1 MRRYIKTICILLC
14 LAFCLL
20 VPTACGSKEKPTTTA
35 AEIADSL
42 KALSSESITWVEI
55 SSNKLSSYFGFGP
68 DSVDE
73 FKGYINDSEDSYD
86 IIAVFKSE
94 KRQEVIT
101 GINLLVAEQ
110 ETTYKVASE
119 NVFAKIN
126 GKIIAEKDDFI
137 VFCIVDSYD
146 KASKYLTKTLEA
158 KIIS

>member
-1 MRRYIKTICILLC
+1 MRHFKKVLSVLLC
-14 LAFCLL
+14 IAICLL
-20 VPTACGSKEKPTTTA
+20 LPVACGEKQQNPTA
-35 AEIADSL
+35 AEIADEIQT
-42 KALSSESITWVEI
+42 LSPEDITWVEI

-86 IIAVFKSE
+86 IIAVFKTE
-94 KRQEVIT
+94 NRQEVIT

-119 NVFAKIN
+119 NVFTKIS
-126 GKIIAEKDDFI
+126 GKLIAEKDDLI
-137 VFCIVDSYD
+137 VFCIVDGYD
-146 KASKYLTKTLEA
+146 KVSKYLTETLKA